1 MMRSQAFVAFI
12 LLAMLGG
19 TPANAADRPLRLSI
33 DGRPVSR
40 DTAVGKMR
48 GNVAYADLV
57 VLVRVFG
64 GLVSIR
70 GTGMTATIGSHS
82 ALFHT
87 NETKAKIDGMVMTM
101 PSAAFKED
109 GDLYVPL
116 AFFVKNVVPGTT
128 LRIDRANG
136 RASLHAAP
144 QPSPSP

>member
-1 MMRSQAFVAFI
+1 MMRSQAIVA
-12 LLAMLGG
+12 LSVLVMLGA
-19 TPANAADRPLRLSI
+19 TPASAADRPLRLSI
-33 DGRPVSR
+33 DGRPASR
-40 DTAVGKMR
+40 DTTVAKMR
-48 GNVAYADLV
+48 GDIAYADLV

-70 GTGMTATIGSHS
+70 GTGMTATVGAHS

-87 NETKAKIDGMVMTM
+87 NDTKAKIDGTDMTM
-101 PSAAFKED
+101 SSAAFKED

-136 RASLHAAP
+136 LAALHSRP